1 MNDANAE
8 QGVLKSY
15 GEQSFKLLKSVA
27 SLYDPEEVFQK
38 QQNKG
43 FLLSR
48 EL

>member
-1 MNDANAE
+1 
-8 QGVLKSY
+8 
-15 GEQSFKLLKSVA
+15 VA

-48 EL
+48 ELWKC